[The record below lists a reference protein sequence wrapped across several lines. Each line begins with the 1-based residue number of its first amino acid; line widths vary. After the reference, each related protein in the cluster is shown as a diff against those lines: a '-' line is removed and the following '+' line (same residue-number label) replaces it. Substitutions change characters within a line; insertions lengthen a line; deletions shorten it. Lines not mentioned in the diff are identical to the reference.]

1 MRRWNLNMA
10 SIYNRLGYNFDT
22 TKFGDDVDIT
32 PGANNFLN
40 NSSINLSQWQVD
52 DIASATATGYYQNP
66 YTSVLN
72 NITIV
77 LNGMAAN
84 CNTSNITFNA
94 APTQAN
100 TLYTSVINTLTAV
113 SNFKTHTDYISGVE
127 RSANTVLYPD
137 LNVALAI
144 GRQVLSLTNKADQTQ
159 NNVPILG
166 NFTSLY
172 IRDDVN
178 SRSNSIIQDAITLGN
193 SLYEFDGNTYSN
205 ISVSSINTII
215 TDVNALESLLNVRRN
230 GDINFYQNSLAI
242 VRDYQTVLTFS
253 NVGDTQNSLLQIVGT
268 TKLKTDLAT
277 AQPLPVTVNT
287 SAVLY
292 NNPYASALTSGTG
305 TGTTIITGGT
315 GGGGGGGT
323 GTVGLTDTGVNPG
336 TYGSANRIPV
346 ITVDRFGRITS
357 ATALEAAGGGVSIIQ
372 FDTTTTDS
380 IAVDSFDI
388 YTYRSAKYEIQITS
402 GAYYQVIELRVMHNG
417 ICAFMTQYGELV
429 SDITLG
435 QFDADINNNLVN
447 LYFRPTQAINTVKMI
462 RRLITI

>member
-1 MRRWNLNMA
+1 MS

-22 TKFGDDVDIT
+22 TKFGDDVNLA

-52 DIASATATGYYQNP
+52 DIATSTATGYYQNP
-66 YTSVLN
+66 YSSVLS

-84 CNTSNITFNA
+84 CNTSSITFNA
-94 APTQAN
+94 APIQAN
-100 TLYTSVINTLTAV
+100 TLYSSIINALTAV
-113 SNFKTHTDYISGVE
+113 SDFTTHTNYISGIE

-137 LNVALAI
+137 LNTALSI

-166 NFTSLY
+166 SFTSLY
-172 IRDDVN
+172 IRDDVD
-178 SRSNSIIQDAITLGN
+178 SRSNAIIIDSRTLGN
-193 SLYEFDGNTYSN
+193 SLYVEDGNTYSN
-205 ISVSSINTII
+205 ISISSINTII
-215 TDVNALESLLNVRRN
+215 TDVNSLQTLLATRRN

-253 NVGDTQNSLLQIVGT
+253 SVGDTQNSLLQIVGT

-277 AQPLPVTVNT
+277 ARPLAVTTNT

-292 NNPYASALTSGTG
+292 NNPFASALSSGTG
-305 TGTTIITGGT
+305 TATTIVTGGT
-315 GGGGGGGT
+315 GGTTTGGT
-323 GTVGLTDTGVNPG
+323 GSFTLTDTGVSPG
-336 TYGSANRIPV
+336 TYGSANRVPIF
-346 ITVDRFGRITS
+346 TVDRFGRITS
-357 ATALEAAGGGVSIIQ
+357 ATSLEAAGGGVSIIQ
-372 FDTTTTDS
+372 FDTTTTDP
-380 IAVDSFDI
+380 IAVDNFDI

-402 GAYYQVIELRVMHNG
+402 GSFYQVIELRVMHNG
-417 ICAFMTQYGELV
+417 VCAFMTQYGELV
-429 SDITLG
+429 SDVTLG
-435 QFDADINNNLVN
+435 QFDADVSNNVVN

>member
-1 MRRWNLNMA
+1 MS

-22 TKFGDDVDIT
+22 TKFGDDVNLI
-32 PGANNFLN
+32 PSANNFLN

-52 DIASATATGYYQNP
+52 DIATSTATGYYQNP
-66 YTSVLN
+66 YSSVLS

-84 CNTSNITFNA
+84 CNTSNITFNV

-100 TLYTSVINTLTAV
+100 TLYSSIINALTAV
-113 SNFKTHTDYISGVE
+113 SDFTTHTNYISGIE

-137 LNVALAI
+137 LNTALSI

-166 NFTSLY
+166 SFTSLY
-172 IRDDVN
+172 IRDDVD
-178 SRSNSIIQDAITLGN
+178 SRSNAIIIDSRTLGN
-193 SLYEFDGNTYSN
+193 SLYVEDGNTYSN

-215 TDVNALESLLNVRRN
+215 TDVNSLQTLLATRRN

-242 VRDYQTVLTFS
+242 IRDYQTVLTFS
-253 NVGDTQNSLLQIVGT
+253 SVGATQNSLLQIVGT

-277 AQPLPVTVNT
+277 ARPLAVTVNT

-292 NNPYASALTSGTG
+292 NNPFASALTSGTG

-315 GGGGGGGT
+315 GGTTTGGT
-323 GTVGLTDTGVNPG
+323 GSFTLTDTGVSPG
-336 TYGSANRIPV
+336 TYGSANRVPIF
-346 ITVDRFGRITS
+346 TVDRFGRITS
-357 ATALEAAGGGVSIIQ
+357 ATSLEAAGGGVSIIQ
-372 FDTTTTDS
+372 FDTTTTDP
-380 IAVDSFDI
+380 IAVDNFDI
-388 YTYRSAKYEIQITS
+388 YVYRSAKYEIQITS
-402 GAYYQVIELRVMHNG
+402 GSFYQVIELRVMHNG
-417 ICAFMTQYGELV
+417 VCAFMTQYGELV
-429 SDITLG
+429 SDVTLG
-435 QFDADINNNLVN
+435 QFDADVSNNLVN

>member
-1 MRRWNLNMA
+1 MS

-22 TKFGDDVDIT
+22 TKFGDDVDLA

-52 DIASATATGYYQNP
+52 DIATSTATGYYQNP
-66 YTSVLN
+66 YSSVLSN
-72 NITIV
+72 MTVV
-77 LNGMAAN
+77 LTGMAAN
-84 CNTSNITFNA
+84 CNTSSITFNV

-100 TLYTSVINTLTAV
+100 TLYSSIINALTAV
-113 SNFKTHTDYISGVE
+113 SDFTTHTNYISGVE

-137 LNVALAI
+137 LNTALSI

-159 NNVPILG
+159 NNVPVLG
-166 NFTSLY
+166 SFTSLY
-172 IRDDVN
+172 IRDDVDL
-178 SRSNSIIQDAITLGN
+178 RSNAIIIDSRTLGN
-193 SLYEFDGNTYSN
+193 SLYVEDGNTYSN

-215 TDVNALESLLNVRRN
+215 TDVNSLQTLLATRRN

-242 VRDYQTVLTFS
+242 IRDYQTVLTFS
-253 NVGDTQNSLLQIVGT
+253 SVGATQNSLLQIVGT

-277 AQPLPVTVNT
+277 ARPLAVTVNT

-292 NNPYASALTSGTG
+292 SNPFASALTSGTG
-305 TGTTIITGGT
+305 TGTTIVTGGT
-315 GGGGGGGT
+315 GGTTTGGT
-323 GTVGLTDTGVNPG
+323 GTFTLTDTGVSPG
-336 TYGSANRIPV
+336 TYGSANRVPIF
-346 ITVDRFGRITS
+346 TVDRFGRITS
-357 ATALEAAGGGVSIIQ
+357 ATSLEAAGGGVSIIQ
-372 FDTTTTDS
+372 FDTTTTNP
-380 IAVDSFDI
+380 IAVDNFDI

-402 GAYYQVIELRVMHNG
+402 GSYYQVIELRVMHNG

-429 SDITLG
+429 SDVTLG
-435 QFDADINNNLVN
+435 QFDADVSNNVVN

>member
-1 MRRWNLNMA
+1 MA

-22 TKFGDDVDIT
+22 TKFGDDVNLA

-113 SNFKTHTDYISGVE
+113 SNFKTHTDCISGVE

-137 LNVALAI
+137 LNTALSI
-144 GRQVLSLTNKADQTQ
+144 GRQVLTLTNKSDQTQ

-166 NFTSLY
+166 SFTSLY

-178 SRSNSIIQDAITLGN
+178 TTSNSIIQDAITLGN

-242 VRDYQTVLTFS
+242 VKDYQTVLTFS
-253 NVGDTQNSLLQIVGT
+253 SVGDTQNSLLQIVGT

-277 AQPLPVTVNT
+277 ARPLAVTTNV
-287 SAVLY
+287 SSVLY

-305 TGTTIITGGT
+305 TATTIVTGGSGTGGT
-315 GGGGGGGT
+315 GT
-323 GTVGLTDTGVNPG
+323 FTLTETGVSPG
-336 TYGSANRIPV
+336 TYGSANRVPI

-357 ATALEAAGGGVSIIQ
+357 ATSLEAAGGGVSIIQ
-372 FDTTTTDS
+372 FDTTTTNS

-402 GAYYQVIELRVMHNG
+402 GSYYQVIELRVMHNG

-435 QFDADINNNLVN
+435 QFDADVNNNLVN

>member
-1 MRRWNLNMA
+1 MS

-22 TKFGDDVDIT
+22 TKFGDDVDLT
-32 PGANNFLN
+32 PSANNFLN

-52 DIASATATGYYQNP
+52 DIATSTATGYYQNP

-77 LNGMAAN
+77 LTGMAAN
-84 CNTSNITFNA
+84 CNTSSITFNV

-100 TLYTSVINTLTAV
+100 TLYSSIINALTAV
-113 SNFKTHTDYISGVE
+113 SDFTTHTNYISGVE

-137 LNVALAI
+137 LNTALSI

-159 NNVPILG
+159 NNVPVLG
-166 NFTSLY
+166 SFTSLY
-172 IRDDVN
+172 IRDDVD
-178 SRSNSIIQDAITLGN
+178 SRSNAIIIDSRTLGN
-193 SLYEFDGNTYSN
+193 SLYVEDGNTYSN

-215 TDVNALESLLNVRRN
+215 TDVNSLQTLLATRRN

-242 VRDYQTVLTFS
+242 IRDYQTVLTFS
-253 NVGDTQNSLLQIVGT
+253 SVGATQNSLLQIVGT

-277 AQPLPVTVNT
+277 ARPLAVTVNT

-292 NNPYASALTSGTG
+292 SNPFASALTSGTG
-305 TGTTIITGGT
+305 TGTTIVTGGT
-315 GGGGGGGT
+315 SGTTT
-323 GTVGLTDTGVNPG
+323 GTTGSFTLTDTGVSPG
-336 TYGSANRIPV
+336 TYGSANRVPIF
-346 ITVDRFGRITS
+346 TVDRFGRITS
-357 ATALEAAGGGVSIIQ
+357 ATSLEAAGGGVSIIQ
-372 FDTTTTDS
+372 FDTTTTNP
-380 IAVDSFDI
+380 IAVDNFDI

-402 GAYYQVIELRVMHNG
+402 GSFYQVIELRVMHNG
-417 ICAFMTQYGELV
+417 VCAFMTQYGELV
-429 SDITLG
+429 SDVTLG
-435 QFDADINNNLVN
+435 QFDADVSNNVVN

>member
-1 MRRWNLNMA
+1 MS

-22 TKFGDDVDIT
+22 TKFGDDVNLI
-32 PGANNFLN
+32 PSANNFLN

-52 DIASATATGYYQNP
+52 DIATSTATGYYQNP
-66 YTSVLN
+66 YSSVLS

-100 TLYTSVINTLTAV
+100 TLYSSIINALTAV
-113 SNFKTHTDYISGVE
+113 SDFTTHTNYISGIE

-137 LNVALAI
+137 LNTALSI

-159 NNVPILG
+159 NNVPVLG
-166 NFTSLY
+166 SFTSLY
-172 IRDDVN
+172 IRDDVD
-178 SRSNSIIQDAITLGN
+178 SRSNAIIIDSRTLGN
-193 SLYEFDGNTYSN
+193 SLYVEDGNTYSN

-215 TDVNALESLLNVRRN
+215 TDVNSLQTLLATRRN

-253 NVGDTQNSLLQIVGT
+253 SVGATQNSLLQIVGT

-277 AQPLPVTVNT
+277 AKPLAVTVNT

-292 NNPYASALTSGTG
+292 SNPFASALTSGTG
-305 TGTTIITGGT
+305 TGTTIVTGGT
-315 GGGGGGGT
+315 VGT
-323 GTVGLTDTGVNPG
+323 TTSTTGSFTLTDTGVSPG
-336 TYGSANRIPV
+336 TYGSANRVPIF
-346 ITVDRFGRITS
+346 TVDRFGRITS
-357 ATALEAAGGGVSIIQ
+357 ATSLEAAGGGVSIIQ
-372 FDTTTTDS
+372 FDTTTTNP
-380 IAVDSFDI
+380 IAVDNFDI

-402 GAYYQVIELRVMHNG
+402 GSFYQVIELRVMHNG
-417 ICAFMTQYGELV
+417 VCAFMTQYGELV
-429 SDITLG
+429 SDVTLG
-435 QFDADINNNLVN
+435 QFDADVSNNVVN

>member
-1 MRRWNLNMA
+1 MS

-22 TKFGDDVDIT
+22 TKFGDDVDLT
-32 PGANNFLN
+32 PSANNFLN

-52 DIASATATGYYQNP
+52 DIATSTATGYYQNP

-77 LNGMAAN
+77 LTGMAAN
-84 CNTSNITFNA
+84 CNTSSITFNV

-100 TLYTSVINTLTAV
+100 TLYSSIINALTAV
-113 SNFKTHTDYISGVE
+113 SDFTTHTNYISGVE

-137 LNVALAI
+137 LNTALSI

-159 NNVPILG
+159 NNVPVLG
-166 NFTSLY
+166 SFTSLY
-172 IRDDVN
+172 IRDDVD
-178 SRSNSIIQDAITLGN
+178 SRSNAIIIDSRTLGN
-193 SLYEFDGNTYSN
+193 SLYVEDGNTYSN

-215 TDVNALESLLNVRRN
+215 TDVNSLQTLLATRRN

-242 VRDYQTVLTFS
+242 IRDYQTVLTFS
-253 NVGDTQNSLLQIVGT
+253 SVGATQNSLLQIVGT

-277 AQPLPVTVNT
+277 ARPLAVTVNT

-292 NNPYASALTSGTG
+292 SNPFASALTSGTG
-305 TGTTIITGGT
+305 TGTTIVTGGT
-315 GGGGGGGT
+315 GGTTTGGT
-323 GTVGLTDTGVNPG
+323 GTFTLTDTGVSPG
-336 TYGSANRIPV
+336 TYGSANRVPIF
-346 ITVDRFGRITS
+346 TVDRFGRITS
-357 ATALEAAGGGVSIIQ
+357 ATSLEAAGGGVSIIQ
-372 FDTTTTDS
+372 FDTTTTNP
-380 IAVDSFDI
+380 IAVDNFDI

-402 GAYYQVIELRVMHNG
+402 GSFYQVIELRVMHNG

-429 SDITLG
+429 SDVTLG
-435 QFDADINNNLVN
+435 QFDADVSNNVVN

>member
-1 MRRWNLNMA
+1 MS

-22 TKFGDDVDIT
+22 TKFGDDVNLA

-52 DIASATATGYYQNP
+52 DIATSTATGYYQNP
-66 YTSVLN
+66 YSSVLS

-100 TLYTSVINTLTAV
+100 TLYSSIINALTAV
-113 SNFKTHTDYISGVE
+113 SDFTTHTNYISGIE

-137 LNVALAI
+137 LNTALSI

-159 NNVPILG
+159 NNVPVLG
-166 NFTSLY
+166 SFTSLY
-172 IRDDVN
+172 IRDDVD
-178 SRSNSIIQDAITLGN
+178 SRSNAIIIDSRTLGN
-193 SLYEFDGNTYSN
+193 SLYIEDGNTYSN

-215 TDVNALESLLNVRRN
+215 TDVNSLQTLLATRRN

-242 VRDYQTVLTFS
+242 IRDYQTVLTFS
-253 NVGDTQNSLLQIVGT
+253 SVGATQNSLLQIVGT

-277 AQPLPVTVNT
+277 ARPLAVTVNT
-287 SAVLY
+287 SSVLY
-292 NNPYASALTSGTG
+292 SNPFASALTSGTG
-305 TGTTIITGGT
+305 TGTTIVTGGT
-315 GGGGGGGT
+315 VGTTT
-323 GTVGLTDTGVNPG
+323 GTTGSFTLTDTGVSPG
-336 TYGSANRIPV
+336 TYGSANRVPIF
-346 ITVDRFGRITS
+346 TVDRFGRITS
-357 ATALEAAGGGVSIIQ
+357 ATSLEAAGGGVSIIQ
-372 FDTTTTDS
+372 FDTTTTDP
-380 IAVDSFDI
+380 IAVDNFDI
-388 YTYRSAKYEIQITS
+388 YVYRSAKYEIQITS
-402 GAYYQVIELRVMHNG
+402 GSFYQVIELRVMHNG
-417 ICAFMTQYGELV
+417 VCAFMTQYGELV
-429 SDITLG
+429 SDVTLG
-435 QFDADINNNLVN
+435 QFDADVSNNVVN

>member
-1 MRRWNLNMA
+1 MS

-22 TKFGDDVDIT
+22 TKFGDDVDLA

-137 LNVALAI
+137 LNTALSI
-144 GRQVLSLTNKADQTQ
+144 GRQVLALTNKADQTQ

-277 AQPLPVTVNT
+277 ARPLAVTTNV
-287 SAVLY
+287 SSVLY
-292 NNPYASALTSGTG
+292 SNPYASALTSGTG
-305 TGTTIITGGT
+305 TATTIVTGGAGTGGT
-315 GGGGGGGT
+315 GT
-323 GTVGLTDTGVNPG
+323 FTLTETGVSPG
-336 TYGSANRIPV
+336 TYGSANRIPI

-372 FDTTTTDS
+372 FDTTTTNP
-380 IAVDSFDI
+380 IAVDNFDI

-402 GAYYQVIELRVMHNG
+402 GSYYQVIELRVMHNG

-435 QFDADINNNLVN
+435 QFDADVNNNLVN

>member
-1 MRRWNLNMA
+1 MS

-22 TKFGDDVDIT
+22 TKFGDDVDLT
-32 PGANNFLN
+32 PSANNFLN

-52 DIASATATGYYQNP
+52 DIATSTATGYYQNP

-77 LNGMAAN
+77 LTGMAAN
-84 CNTSNITFNA
+84 CNTSSITFNS

-100 TLYTSVINTLTAV
+100 TLYSSVINALTAV
-113 SNFKTHTDYISGVE
+113 SDFTTHTNYISGIE

-137 LNVALAI
+137 LNTALSI

-159 NNVPILG
+159 NNVPELG
-166 NFTSLY
+166 SFTSLY
-172 IRDDVN
+172 IRDDVD
-178 SRSNSIIQDAITLGN
+178 SRSNAIIIDSRTLGN
-193 SLYEFDGNTYSN
+193 SLYVEDGNTYSN

-215 TDVNALESLLNVRRN
+215 TDVNSLQTLLATRRN

-242 VRDYQTVLTFS
+242 IRDYQTVLTFS
-253 NVGDTQNSLLQIVGT
+253 SVGATQNSLLQIVGT

-277 AQPLPVTVNT
+277 ARPLAVTVNT

-292 NNPYASALTSGTG
+292 NNPFASALTSGTG

-315 GGGGGGGT
+315 GGTTTGGT
-323 GTVGLTDTGVNPG
+323 GTFTLTDTGVSPG
-336 TYGSANRIPV
+336 TYGSANRVPIF
-346 ITVDRFGRITS
+346 TVDRFGRITS
-357 ATALEAAGGGVSIIQ
+357 ATSLEAAGGGVSIIQ
-372 FDTTTTDS
+372 FDTTTTNP
-380 IAVDSFDI
+380 IAVDNFDI

-402 GAYYQVIELRVMHNG
+402 GSYYQVIELRVMHNG

-429 SDITLG
+429 SDVTLG
-435 QFDADINNNLVN
+435 QFDADVSNNVVN

>member
-1 MRRWNLNMA
+1 MS

-22 TKFGDDVDIT
+22 TKFGDDVNLA

-52 DIASATATGYYQNP
+52 DIATATATGYYQNP

-100 TLYTSVINTLTAV
+100 TLYTSVINTLAAV

-137 LNVALAI
+137 LNTALSI
-144 GRQVLSLTNKADQTQ
+144 GRQVLTLTNKADQTQ

-178 SRSNSIIQDAITLGN
+178 TTSNSIIQDAITLGN

-253 NVGDTQNSLLQIVGT
+253 SIGDTQNSLLQIVGT
-268 TKLKTDLAT
+268 TKLKDDLAT
-277 AQPLPVTVNT
+277 ARPLAVTTNV
-287 SAVLY
+287 SSVLY
-292 NNPYASALTSGTG
+292 TNPYASALTSGTG
-305 TGTTIITGGT
+305 TATTIVTGGT
-315 GGGGGGGT
+315 GTGGT
-323 GTVGLTDTGVNPG
+323 GTFTLTETGVSPG
-336 TYGSANRIPV
+336 TYGSANRIPI

-372 FDTTTTDS
+372 FDTTTTNP
-380 IAVDSFDI
+380 IAVDNFDI

-402 GAYYQVIELRVMHNG
+402 GSYYQVIELRVMHNG

-435 QFDADINNNLVN
+435 QFDADVNNNLVN

>member
-1 MRRWNLNMA
+1 MS

-22 TKFGDDVDIT
+22 TKFGEDVNLA

-52 DIASATATGYYQNP
+52 DIATSTATGYYQNP
-66 YTSVLN
+66 YSSVLS

-100 TLYTSVINTLTAV
+100 TLYSSIINALTAV
-113 SNFKTHTDYISGVE
+113 SDFTTHTNYISGIE

-137 LNVALAI
+137 LNTALSI
-144 GRQVLSLTNKADQTQ
+144 GRQVLTLTNKADQTQ

-166 NFTSLY
+166 SFTSLY
-172 IRDDVN
+172 IRDDID
-178 SRSNSIIQDAITLGN
+178 SRSNTIIIDSRTLGN
-193 SLYEFDGNTYSN
+193 SLYVEDGNTYSN

-215 TDVNALESLLNVRRN
+215 TDVNSLQTLLATRRN

-242 VRDYQTVLTFS
+242 IRDYQTVLPFS
-253 NVGDTQNSLLQIVGT
+253 SVGATQNSLLQIVGT

-277 AQPLPVTVNT
+277 AKPLAVTTNT

-292 NNPYASALTSGTG
+292 NNPFASALSSGTG
-305 TGTTIITGGT
+305 TATTIVTGGT
-315 GGGGGGGT
+315 GGTTTGGT
-323 GTVGLTDTGVNPG
+323 GSFTLTDTGVSPG
-336 TYGSANRIPV
+336 TYGSANRVPIF
-346 ITVDRFGRITS
+346 TVDRFGRITS
-357 ATALEAAGGGVSIIQ
+357 ATSLEAAGGGVSIIQ
-372 FDTTTTDS
+372 FDTTTTNP
-380 IAVDSFDI
+380 IAVDNFDI

-402 GAYYQVIELRVMHNG
+402 GSFYQVIELRVMHNG
-417 ICAFMTQYGELV
+417 VCAFMTQYGELV
-429 SDITLG
+429 SDVTLG
-435 QFDADINNNLVN
+435 QFDADVSNNVVN

>member
-1 MRRWNLNMA
+1 MS

-22 TKFGDDVDIT
+22 TKFGDDVDLA

-52 DIASATATGYYQNP
+52 DIATSTATGYYQNP
-66 YTSVLN
+66 YSSVLSN
-72 NITIV
+72 MTVV
-77 LNGMAAN
+77 LTGMAAN
-84 CNTSNITFNA
+84 CNTSSITFNV

-100 TLYTSVINTLTAV
+100 TLYSSIINALTAV
-113 SNFKTHTDYISGVE
+113 SDFTTHTNYISGIE

-137 LNVALAI
+137 LNTALSI
-144 GRQVLSLTNKADQTQ
+144 GRQVLSLTNKSDQTQ
-159 NNVPILG
+159 NNVPVLG

-172 IRDDVN
+172 IRDDVD
-178 SRSNSIIQDAITLGN
+178 SRSNAIIIDSRTLGN
-193 SLYEFDGNTYSN
+193 SLYVEDGNTYSN

-215 TDVNALESLLNVRRN
+215 TDVNSLQTLLATRRN

-253 NVGDTQNSLLQIVGT
+253 GVGDTQNSLLQIVGT

-277 AQPLPVTVNT
+277 AKPLAVTVNT

-292 NNPYASALTSGTG
+292 NNPFASALTSGTG
-305 TGTTIITGGT
+305 TGTTIVTGSTGGTTTGGT
-315 GGGGGGGT
+315 GT
-323 GTVGLTDTGVNPG
+323 STLTDTGVSPG
-336 TYGSANRIPV
+336 TYGSANRVPIF
-346 ITVDRFGRITS
+346 TVDRFGRITS
-357 ATALEAAGGGVSIIQ
+357 ATSLEAAGGGVSIIQ
-372 FDTTTTDS
+372 FDTTTTNS
-380 IAVDSFDI
+380 IAVDNFDI

-402 GAYYQVIELRVMHNG
+402 GSFYQVIELRVMHNG

-435 QFDADINNNLVN
+435 QFDADVSNNVVN

>member
-1 MRRWNLNMA
+1 MS

-22 TKFGDDVDIT
+22 TKFGDDVDLT
-32 PGANNFLN
+32 PSANNFLN

-52 DIASATATGYYQNP
+52 DIATSTATGYYQNP

-77 LNGMAAN
+77 LTGMAAN
-84 CNTSNITFNA
+84 CNTSSITFNV

-100 TLYTSVINTLTAV
+100 TLYSSIINALTAV
-113 SNFKTHTDYISGVE
+113 SDFTTHTNYISGVE

-137 LNVALAI
+137 LNTALSI

-159 NNVPILG
+159 NNVPVLG
-166 NFTSLY
+166 SFTSLY
-172 IRDDVN
+172 IRDDVDL
-178 SRSNSIIQDAITLGN
+178 RSNAIIIDSRTLGN
-193 SLYEFDGNTYSN
+193 SLYVEDGNTYSN

-215 TDVNALESLLNVRRN
+215 TDVNSLQTLLATRRN

-242 VRDYQTVLTFS
+242 IRDYQTVLTFS
-253 NVGDTQNSLLQIVGT
+253 SVGATQNSLLQIVGT

-277 AQPLPVTVNT
+277 ARPLAVTVNT

-292 NNPYASALTSGTG
+292 SNPFASALTSGTG
-305 TGTTIITGGT
+305 TGTTIVTGGT
-315 GGGGGGGT
+315 GATTTGET
-323 GTVGLTDTGVNPG
+323 GTFTLTDTGVSPG
-336 TYGSANRIPV
+336 TYGSANRVPIF
-346 ITVDRFGRITS
+346 TVDRFGRITS
-357 ATALEAAGGGVSIIQ
+357 ATSLEAAGGGVSIIQ
-372 FDTTTTDS
+372 FDTTTTNP
-380 IAVDSFDI
+380 IAVDNFDI

-402 GAYYQVIELRVMHNG
+402 GSFYQVIELRVMHNG

-435 QFDADINNNLVN
+435 QFDADVANNVVN

>member
-1 MRRWNLNMA
+1 MS

-22 TKFGDDVDIT
+22 TKFGDDVDLA

-52 DIASATATGYYQNP
+52 DIATSTATGYYQNP
-66 YTSVLN
+66 YSSVLSN
-72 NITIV
+72 MTVV
-77 LNGMAAN
+77 LTGMAAN
-84 CNTSNITFNA
+84 CNISSITFNV
-94 APTQAN
+94 APIQAN
-100 TLYTSVINTLTAV
+100 TLYSSIVNALTAV
-113 SNFKTHTDYISGVE
+113 SDFTTHTNYISGVE

-137 LNVALAI
+137 LNTALSI
-144 GRQVLSLTNKADQTQ
+144 GRQVLSLTNKSDQTQ
-159 NNVPILG
+159 NNVPVLG

-172 IRDDVN
+172 IRDDVD
-178 SRSNSIIQDAITLGN
+178 SRSNAIIIDSRTLGN
-193 SLYEFDGNTYSN
+193 SLYVEDGNTYSN

-215 TDVNALESLLNVRRN
+215 TDVNSLQTLLATRRN

-242 VRDYQTVLTFS
+242 IRDYQTVLTFS
-253 NVGDTQNSLLQIVGT
+253 SVGDTQNSLLQIVGT

-277 AQPLPVTVNT
+277 AKPLAVTVNT

-292 NNPYASALTSGTG
+292 NNPFASALTSGTG
-305 TGTTIITGGT
+305 TGTTIVTGGT
-315 GGGGGGGT
+315 GATTTGET
-323 GTVGLTDTGVNPG
+323 GTFTLTDTGVSPG
-336 TYGSANRIPV
+336 TYGSANRVPIF
-346 ITVDRFGRITS
+346 TVDRFGRITS
-357 ATALEAAGGGVSIIQ
+357 ATSLEAAGGGVSIIQ
-372 FDTTTTDS
+372 FDTTTTNP
-380 IAVDSFDI
+380 IAVDNFDI

-402 GAYYQVIELRVMHNG
+402 GSFYQVIELRVMHNG

-435 QFDADINNNLVN
+435 QFDADVANNVVN

>member
-1 MRRWNLNMA
+1 MS

-22 TKFGDDVDIT
+22 TKFGDDVDLT
-32 PGANNFLN
+32 PSANNFLN

-77 LNGMAAN
+77 LTGMAAN
-84 CNTSNITFNA
+84 CNTSAVTFNA

-113 SNFKTHTDYISGVE
+113 SNFITHTNYISGVE
-127 RSANTVLYPD
+127 RSANTELYPD
-137 LNVALAI
+137 LNTALAV
-144 GRQVLSLTNKADQTQ
+144 GRQVLSITNKADQTQ
-159 NNVPILG
+159 NNVPVLG

-178 SRSNSIIQDAITLGN
+178 STCNAVISGSITLGN
-193 SLYEFDGNTYSN
+193 SLYVEDGNTYSN
-205 ISVSSINTII
+205 ISVTNINTII
-215 TDVNALESLLNVRRN
+215 TDVNSLQSLLTTRRN
-230 GDINFYQNSLAI
+230 GDISFWQNSLAI
-242 VRDYQTVLTFS
+242 IRDYQTVLTFS
-253 NVGDTQNSLLQIVGT
+253 SVGATQNSLLQIVGT

-277 AQPLPVTVNT
+277 ARPLAVTVNT

-292 NNPYASALTSGTG
+292 SNPFASALTSGTG
-305 TGTTIITGGT
+305 TGTTIVTGGT
-315 GGGGGGGT
+315 GGTTTGGT
-323 GTVGLTDTGVNPG
+323 GTFTLTDTGVSPG
-336 TYGSANRIPV
+336 TYGSANRVPIF
-346 ITVDRFGRITS
+346 TVDRFGRITS
-357 ATALEAAGGGVSIIQ
+357 ATSLEAAGGGVSIIQ
-372 FDTTTTDS
+372 FDTTTTNP
-380 IAVDSFDI
+380 IAVDNFDI

-402 GAYYQVIELRVMHNG
+402 GSFYQVIELRVMHNG

-429 SDITLG
+429 SDVTLG
-435 QFDADINNNLVN
+435 QFDADVSNNVVN

>member
-1 MRRWNLNMA
+1 MS

-22 TKFGDDVDIT
+22 TKFGDDVDLT
-32 PGANNFLN
+32 PSANNFLN

-52 DIASATATGYYQNP
+52 DIATSTATGYYQNP

-77 LNGMAAN
+77 LTGMAAN
-84 CNTSNITFNA
+84 CNTSSITFNV

-100 TLYTSVINTLTAV
+100 TLYSSIINALTAV
-113 SNFKTHTDYISGVE
+113 SDFTTHTNYISGVE

-137 LNVALAI
+137 LNTALSI

-159 NNVPILG
+159 NNVPVLG
-166 NFTSLY
+166 SFTSLY
-172 IRDDVN
+172 IRDDVD
-178 SRSNSIIQDAITLGN
+178 SRSNAIIIDSRTLGN
-193 SLYEFDGNTYSN
+193 SLYVEDGNTYSN

-215 TDVNALESLLNVRRN
+215 TDVNSLQTLLATRRN

-242 VRDYQTVLTFS
+242 IRDYQTVLTFS
-253 NVGDTQNSLLQIVGT
+253 SVGATQNSLLQIVGT

-277 AQPLPVTVNT
+277 ARPLAVTVNT

-292 NNPYASALTSGTG
+292 SNPFASALTSGTG
-305 TGTTIITGGT
+305 TGTTIVTGGT
-315 GGGGGGGT
+315 GGTTTGGT
-323 GTVGLTDTGVNPG
+323 GTFTLTDTGVSPG
-336 TYGSANRIPV
+336 TYGSANRVPIF
-346 ITVDRFGRITS
+346 TVDRFGRITS
-357 ATALEAAGGGVSIIQ
+357 ATSLEAAGGGVSIIQ
-372 FDTTTTDS
+372 FDTTTTNP
-380 IAVDSFDI
+380 IAVDNFDI

-402 GAYYQVIELRVMHNG
+402 GSYYQVIELRVMHNG
-417 ICAFMTQYGELV
+417 VCAFMTQYGELV
-429 SDITLG
+429 SDVTLG
-435 QFDADINNNLVN
+435 QFDADVSNNVVN

>member
-1 MRRWNLNMA
+1 MS

-22 TKFGDDVDIT
+22 TKFGDDVDLA

-52 DIASATATGYYQNP
+52 DIATSTATGYYQNP

-77 LNGMAAN
+77 LTGMAAN
-84 CNTSNITFNA
+84 CNTSSITFNV

-100 TLYTSVINTLTAV
+100 TLYSSIINALTAV
-113 SNFKTHTDYISGVE
+113 SDFTTHTNYISGVE

-137 LNVALAI
+137 LNTALSI

-159 NNVPILG
+159 NNVPVLG
-166 NFTSLY
+166 SFTSLY
-172 IRDDVN
+172 IRDDVDL
-178 SRSNSIIQDAITLGN
+178 RSNAIIIDSRTLGN
-193 SLYEFDGNTYSN
+193 SLYVEDGNTYSN

-215 TDVNALESLLNVRRN
+215 TDVNSLQTLLATRRN

-242 VRDYQTVLTFS
+242 IRDYQTVLTFS
-253 NVGDTQNSLLQIVGT
+253 SVGATQNSLLQIVGT

-277 AQPLPVTVNT
+277 ARPLAVTVNT

-292 NNPYASALTSGTG
+292 SNPFASALTSGTG
-305 TGTTIITGGT
+305 TGTTIVTGGT
-315 GGGGGGGT
+315 GGTTTGGT
-323 GTVGLTDTGVNPG
+323 GTFTLTDTGVSPG
-336 TYGSANRIPV
+336 TYGSANRVPIF
-346 ITVDRFGRITS
+346 TVDRFGRITS
-357 ATALEAAGGGVSIIQ
+357 ATSLEAAGGGVSIIQ
-372 FDTTTTDS
+372 FDTTTTNP
-380 IAVDSFDI
+380 IAVDNFDI

-402 GAYYQVIELRVMHNG
+402 GSYYQVIELRVMHNG

-429 SDITLG
+429 SDVTLG
-435 QFDADINNNLVN
+435 QFDADVSNNVVN

>member
-1 MRRWNLNMA
+1 MS

-22 TKFGDDVDIT
+22 TKFGDDVDLT
-32 PGANNFLN
+32 PSANNFLN

-52 DIASATATGYYQNP
+52 DIATSTATGYYQNP

-77 LNGMAAN
+77 LTGMAAN
-84 CNTSNITFNA
+84 CNTSSITFNV

-100 TLYTSVINTLTAV
+100 TLYSSIINALTAV
-113 SNFKTHTDYISGVE
+113 SDFTTHTNYISGVE

-137 LNVALAI
+137 LNTALSI

-159 NNVPILG
+159 NNVPVLG
-166 NFTSLY
+166 SFTSLY
-172 IRDDVN
+172 IRDDVD
-178 SRSNSIIQDAITLGN
+178 SRSNAIIIDSRTLGN
-193 SLYEFDGNTYSN
+193 SLYVEDGNTYSN

-215 TDVNALESLLNVRRN
+215 TDVNSLQTLLATRRN

-253 NVGDTQNSLLQIVGT
+253 SVGATQNSLLQIVGT

-277 AQPLPVTVNT
+277 ARPLAVTVNT
-287 SAVLY
+287 SSVLY
-292 NNPYASALTSGTG
+292 SNPFASGLTSGTG
-305 TGTTIITGGT
+305 TGTTIVTGGT
-315 GGGGGGGT
+315 GGTTTGGT
-323 GTVGLTDTGVNPG
+323 GSFTLTDTGVSPG
-336 TYGSANRIPV
+336 TYGSANRVPIF
-346 ITVDRFGRITS
+346 TVDRFGRITS
-357 ATALEAAGGGVSIIQ
+357 ATSLEAAGGGVSIIQ
-372 FDTTTTDS
+372 FDTTTTDP
-380 IAVDSFDI
+380 IAVDNFDI

-402 GAYYQVIELRVMHNG
+402 GSFYQVIELRVMHNG
-417 ICAFMTQYGELV
+417 VCAFMTQYGELV
-429 SDITLG
+429 SDVTLG
-435 QFDADINNNLVN
+435 QFDADVSNNVVN

>member
-1 MRRWNLNMA
+1 MS

-22 TKFGDDVDIT
+22 TKFGDDVDLA

-52 DIASATATGYYQNP
+52 DIATSTATGYYQNP
-66 YTSVLN
+66 YSSVLSN
-72 NITIV
+72 MTVV
-77 LNGMAAN
+77 LTGMAAN
-84 CNTSNITFNA
+84 CNTSSITFNV

-100 TLYTSVINTLTAV
+100 TLYSSIINALTAV
-113 SNFKTHTDYISGVE
+113 SDFTTHTNYISGVE

-137 LNVALAI
+137 LNTALSI

-159 NNVPILG
+159 NNVPVLG
-166 NFTSLY
+166 SFTSLY
-172 IRDDVN
+172 IRDDVD
-178 SRSNSIIQDAITLGN
+178 SRSNAIIIDSRTLGN
-193 SLYEFDGNTYSN
+193 SLYVEDGNTYSN

-215 TDVNALESLLNVRRN
+215 TDVNSLQTLLATRRN

-242 VRDYQTVLTFS
+242 IRDYQTVLTFS
-253 NVGDTQNSLLQIVGT
+253 SVGATQNSLLQIVGT

-277 AQPLPVTVNT
+277 ARPLAVTVNT

-292 NNPYASALTSGTG
+292 SNPFASALTSGTG
-305 TGTTIITGGT
+305 TGTTIVTGGT
-315 GGGGGGGT
+315 GGTTTGGT
-323 GTVGLTDTGVNPG
+323 GTFTLTDTGVSPG
-336 TYGSANRIPV
+336 TYGSANRVPIF
-346 ITVDRFGRITS
+346 TVDRFGRITS
-357 ATALEAAGGGVSIIQ
+357 ATSLEAAGGGVSIIQ
-372 FDTTTTDS
+372 FDTTTTNP
-380 IAVDSFDI
+380 IAVDNFDI

-402 GAYYQVIELRVMHNG
+402 GSYYQVIELRVMHNG

-429 SDITLG
+429 SDVTLG
-435 QFDADINNNLVN
+435 QFDADVSNNVVN

>member
-1 MRRWNLNMA
+1 MS

-22 TKFGDDVDIT
+22 TKFGDDVDLT
-32 PGANNFLN
+32 PSANNFLN

-52 DIASATATGYYQNP
+52 DIATSTATGYYQNP

-77 LNGMAAN
+77 LTGMAAN
-84 CNTSNITFNA
+84 CNTSSITFNS

-100 TLYTSVINTLTAV
+100 TLYSSVINALTAV
-113 SNFKTHTDYISGVE
+113 SDFTTHTNYISGIE

-137 LNVALAI
+137 LNTALSI

-159 NNVPILG
+159 NNVPVLG
-166 NFTSLY
+166 SFTSLY
-172 IRDDVN
+172 IRDDVD
-178 SRSNSIIQDAITLGN
+178 SRSNAIIIDSRTLGN
-193 SLYEFDGNTYSN
+193 SLYVEDGNTYSN

-215 TDVNALESLLNVRRN
+215 TDVNSLQTLLATRRN

-242 VRDYQTVLTFS
+242 IRDYQTVLTFS
-253 NVGDTQNSLLQIVGT
+253 SVGATQNSLLQIVGT

-277 AQPLPVTVNT
+277 ARPLAVTVNT

-292 NNPYASALTSGTG
+292 SNPFASALTSGTG
-305 TGTTIITGGT
+305 TGTTIVTGGTSGTTTGGT
-315 GGGGGGGT
+315 GT
-323 GTVGLTDTGVNPG
+323 FTLTDTGVSPG
-336 TYGSANRIPV
+336 TYGSANRVPIF
-346 ITVDRFGRITS
+346 TVDRFGRITS
-357 ATALEAAGGGVSIIQ
+357 ATSLEAAGGGVSIIQ
-372 FDTTTTDS
+372 FDTTTTNP
-380 IAVDSFDI
+380 IAVDNFDI

-402 GAYYQVIELRVMHNG
+402 GSYYQVIELRVMHNG

-429 SDITLG
+429 SDVTLG
-435 QFDADINNNLVN
+435 QFDADVSNNVVN

>member
-1 MRRWNLNMA
+1 MS

-22 TKFGDDVDIT
+22 TKFGEDVNLA

-52 DIASATATGYYQNP
+52 DIATSTATGYYQNP
-66 YTSVLN
+66 YSSVLS

-77 LNGMAAN
+77 LNGMATN
-84 CNTSNITFNA
+84 CNTSSITFNV

-100 TLYTSVINTLTAV
+100 TLYSSIINALTAV
-113 SNFKTHTDYISGVE
+113 SDFTTHTNYISGVE

-137 LNVALAI
+137 LNTALSI
-144 GRQVLSLTNKADQTQ
+144 GRQVLTLTNKADQTQ

-166 NFTSLY
+166 SFTSLY
-172 IRDDVN
+172 IRDDIDSKSN
-178 SRSNSIIQDAITLGN
+178 TIIIDSRTLGN
-193 SLYEFDGNTYSN
+193 SLYVEDGNTYSN

-215 TDVNALESLLNVRRN
+215 TDVNSLQTLLATRRN

-242 VRDYQTVLTFS
+242 VRDYQTVLPFS
-253 NVGDTQNSLLQIVGT
+253 SVGATQNSLLQIVGT

-277 AQPLPVTVNT
+277 AKPLAVTLNT
-287 SAVLY
+287 SSVLY
-292 NNPYASALTSGTG
+292 SNPFASGLTSGTG
-305 TGTTIITGGT
+305 TGTTIVTGGT
-315 GGGGGGGT
+315 GGTTTGGT
-323 GTVGLTDTGVNPG
+323 GSFTLTDTGVSPG
-336 TYGSANRIPV
+336 TYGSANRIPI

-372 FDTTTTDS
+372 FDTTTTDK
-380 IAVDSFDI
+380 IAVDNFDI

-402 GAYYQVIELRVMHNG
+402 GSFYQVIELRIMHNG

-429 SDITLG
+429 SDVTLG
-435 QFDADINNNLVN
+435 QFDADVSNNVVN

>member
-1 MRRWNLNMA
+1 MS

-22 TKFGDDVDIT
+22 TKFGDDVDLT
-32 PGANNFLN
+32 PSANNFLN

-52 DIASATATGYYQNP
+52 DIATSTATGYYQNP

-77 LNGMAAN
+77 LTGMAAN
-84 CNTSNITFNA
+84 CNTSSITFNV

-100 TLYTSVINTLTAV
+100 TLYSSIINALTAV
-113 SNFKTHTDYISGVE
+113 SDFTTHTNYISGVE

-137 LNVALAI
+137 LNTALSI

-159 NNVPILG
+159 NNVPVLG
-166 NFTSLY
+166 SFTSLY
-172 IRDDVN
+172 IRDDVD
-178 SRSNSIIQDAITLGN
+178 SRSNAIIIDSRTLGN
-193 SLYEFDGNTYSN
+193 SLYVEDGNTYSN

-215 TDVNALESLLNVRRN
+215 TDVNSLQTLLATRRN

-253 NVGDTQNSLLQIVGT
+253 SVGATQNSLLQIVGT

-277 AQPLPVTVNT
+277 ARPLAVTVNT
-287 SAVLY
+287 SSVLY
-292 NNPYASALTSGTG
+292 SNPFASGLTSGTG
-305 TGTTIITGGT
+305 TGTTIVTGGT
-315 GGGGGGGT
+315 GGTTTGGT
-323 GTVGLTDTGVNPG
+323 GSFTLTDTGVSPG
-336 TYGSANRIPV
+336 TYGSANRVPIF
-346 ITVDRFGRITS
+346 TVDRFGRITS
-357 ATALEAAGGGVSIIQ
+357 ATSLEAAGGGVSIIQ
-372 FDTTTTDS
+372 FDTTTTNP
-380 IAVDSFDI
+380 IAVDNFDI

-402 GAYYQVIELRVMHNG
+402 GSFYQVIELRVMHNG
-417 ICAFMTQYGELV
+417 VCAFMTQYGELV
-429 SDITLG
+429 SDVTLG
-435 QFDADINNNLVN
+435 QFDADVSNNVVN

>member
-1 MRRWNLNMA
+1 MS

-22 TKFGDDVDIT
+22 TKFGDDVDLT
-32 PGANNFLN
+32 PSANNFLN

-52 DIASATATGYYQNP
+52 DIATSTATGYYQNP

-77 LNGMAAN
+77 LTGMAAN
-84 CNTSNITFNA
+84 CNTSSITFNS

-100 TLYTSVINTLTAV
+100 TLYSSVINALTAV
-113 SNFKTHTDYISGVE
+113 SDFTTHTNYISGIE

-137 LNVALAI
+137 LNTALSI

-159 NNVPILG
+159 NNVPVLG

-172 IRDDVN
+172 IRDDVD
-178 SRSNSIIQDAITLGN
+178 SRSNAIIIDSRTLGN
-193 SLYEFDGNTYSN
+193 SLYVEDGNTYSN

-215 TDVNALESLLNVRRN
+215 TDVNSLQTLLATRRN

-242 VRDYQTVLTFS
+242 IRDYQTVLTFS
-253 NVGDTQNSLLQIVGT
+253 SVGATQNSLLQIVGT

-277 AQPLPVTVNT
+277 ARPLAVTVNT

-292 NNPYASALTSGTG
+292 SNPFASALTSGTG
-305 TGTTIITGGT
+305 TGTTIVTGGTSGTTTGGT
-315 GGGGGGGT
+315 GT
-323 GTVGLTDTGVNPG
+323 FTLTDTGVSPG
-336 TYGSANRIPV
+336 TYGSANRVPIF
-346 ITVDRFGRITS
+346 TVDRFGRITS
-357 ATALEAAGGGVSIIQ
+357 ATSLEAAGGGVSIIQ
-372 FDTTTTDS
+372 FDTTTTNP
-380 IAVDSFDI
+380 IAVDNFDI

-402 GAYYQVIELRVMHNG
+402 GSYYQVIELRVMHNG

-429 SDITLG
+429 SDVTLG
-435 QFDADINNNLVN
+435 QFDADVSNNVVN

>member
-1 MRRWNLNMA
+1 MS

-22 TKFGDDVDIT
+22 TKFGDDVDLA

-137 LNVALAI
+137 LNTALSI
-144 GRQVLSLTNKADQTQ
+144 GRQVLTLTNKSDQTQ

-166 NFTSLY
+166 SFTSLY

-178 SRSNSIIQDAITLGN
+178 SKSNSIIQDAITLGN

-215 TDVNALESLLNVRRN
+215 TDINALESLLNVRRN

-253 NVGDTQNSLLQIVGT
+253 SIGDTQNSLLQIVGT
-268 TKLKTDLAT
+268 TKLKNDLAT
-277 AQPLPVTVNT
+277 ARPLAVTTNV
-287 SAVLY
+287 SSVLY

-305 TGTTIITGGT
+305 TATTIVTGGT
-315 GGGGGGGT
+315 GTGGT
-323 GTVGLTDTGVNPG
+323 GTFTLTETGVSPG
-336 TYGSANRIPV
+336 TYGSANRIPI

-372 FDTTTTDS
+372 FDTTTTNP
-380 IAVDSFDI
+380 IAVDNFDI

-402 GAYYQVIELRVMHNG
+402 GSYYQVIELRVMHNG
-417 ICAFMTQYGELV
+417 VCAFMTQYGELV

-435 QFDADINNNLVN
+435 QFDADVNNNLVN

>member
-1 MRRWNLNMA
+1 MS

-22 TKFGDDVDIT
+22 TKFGDDVDLT
-32 PGANNFLN
+32 PSANNFLN

-52 DIASATATGYYQNP
+52 DIATSTATGYYQNP

-77 LNGMAAN
+77 LTGMAAN
-84 CNTSNITFNA
+84 CNTSSITFNV

-100 TLYTSVINTLTAV
+100 TLYSSIINALTAV
-113 SNFKTHTDYISGVE
+113 SDFTTHTNYISGVE

-137 LNVALAI
+137 LNTALSI

-159 NNVPILG
+159 NNVPVLG
-166 NFTSLY
+166 SFTSLY
-172 IRDDVN
+172 IRDDVDL
-178 SRSNSIIQDAITLGN
+178 RSNAIIIDSRTLGN
-193 SLYEFDGNTYSN
+193 SLYVEDGNTYSN

-215 TDVNALESLLNVRRN
+215 TDVNSLQTLLATRRN

-242 VRDYQTVLTFS
+242 IRDYQTVLTFS
-253 NVGDTQNSLLQIVGT
+253 SVGATQNSLLQIVGT

-277 AQPLPVTVNT
+277 ARPLAVTVNT

-292 NNPYASALTSGTG
+292 SNPFASALTSGTG
-305 TGTTIITGGT
+305 TGTTIVTGGT
-315 GGGGGGGT
+315 GGTTTGGT
-323 GTVGLTDTGVNPG
+323 GTFTLTDTGVSPG
-336 TYGSANRIPV
+336 TYGSANRVPIF
-346 ITVDRFGRITS
+346 TVDRFGRITS
-357 ATALEAAGGGVSIIQ
+357 ATSLEAAGGGVSIIQ
-372 FDTTTTDS
+372 FDTTTTNP
-380 IAVDSFDI
+380 IAVDNFDI

-402 GAYYQVIELRVMHNG
+402 GSYYQVIELRVMHNG

-429 SDITLG
+429 SDVTLG
-435 QFDADINNNLVN
+435 QFDADVSNNVVN

>member
-1 MRRWNLNMA
+1 MS

-22 TKFGDDVDIT
+22 TKFGDDVNLA

-52 DIASATATGYYQNP
+52 DIATSTATGYYQNP
-66 YTSVLN
+66 YSSVLS

-100 TLYTSVINTLTAV
+100 TLYSSIINALTAV
-113 SNFKTHTDYISGVE
+113 SDFTTHTNYISGIE

-137 LNVALAI
+137 LNTALSI

-159 NNVPILG
+159 NNVPVLG
-166 NFTSLY
+166 SFTSLY
-172 IRDDVN
+172 IRDDVD
-178 SRSNSIIQDAITLGN
+178 SRSNAIIMDSRTLGN
-193 SLYEFDGNTYSN
+193 SLYVEDGNTYSN

-215 TDVNALESLLNVRRN
+215 TDVNSLQTLLATRRN

-253 NVGDTQNSLLQIVGT
+253 SVGATQNSLLQIVGT

-277 AQPLPVTVNT
+277 AKPLAVTLNT
-287 SAVLY
+287 SSVLY
-292 NNPYASALTSGTG
+292 SNPFASGLTSGTG
-305 TGTTIITGGT
+305 TGTTIVTGGT
-315 GGGGGGGT
+315 GGTTTGGT
-323 GTVGLTDTGVNPG
+323 GSFTLTDTGVSPG
-336 TYGSANRIPV
+336 TYGSANRVPIF
-346 ITVDRFGRITS
+346 TVDRFGRITS
-357 ATALEAAGGGVSIIQ
+357 ATSLEAAGGGVSIIQ
-372 FDTTTTDS
+372 FDTTTTDP
-380 IAVDSFDI
+380 IAVDNFDI
-388 YTYRSAKYEIQITS
+388 YVYRSAKYEIQITS
-402 GAYYQVIELRVMHNG
+402 GSFYQVIELRVMHNG
-417 ICAFMTQYGELV
+417 VCAFMTQYGELV
-429 SDITLG
+429 SDVTLG
-435 QFDADINNNLVN
+435 QFDADVSNNVVN

>member
-1 MRRWNLNMA
+1 MS

-22 TKFGDDVDIT
+22 TKFGDDVDLA

-52 DIASATATGYYQNP
+52 DIATSTATGYYQNP
-66 YTSVLN
+66 YSSVLSN
-72 NITIV
+72 MTVV
-77 LNGMAAN
+77 LTGMAAN
-84 CNTSNITFNA
+84 CNSSSITFNV

-100 TLYTSVINTLTAV
+100 TLYFSIINALTAV
-113 SNFKTHTDYISGVE
+113 SDFTTHTNYISGIE

-137 LNVALAI
+137 LNTALSI
-144 GRQVLSLTNKADQTQ
+144 GRQVLSLTNKSDQTQ
-159 NNVPILG
+159 NNVPVLG

-172 IRDDVN
+172 IRDDVD
-178 SRSNSIIQDAITLGN
+178 SRSNAIIIDSRTLGN
-193 SLYEFDGNTYSN
+193 SLYVEDGNTYSN

-215 TDVNALESLLNVRRN
+215 TDVNSLQTLLATRRN

-253 NVGDTQNSLLQIVGT
+253 SVGDTQNSLLQIVGT

-277 AQPLPVTVNT
+277 AKPLAVTVNT

-292 NNPYASALTSGTG
+292 NNPFASALTSGTG
-305 TGTTIITGGT
+305 TGTTIVTGSTGGTTTGGT
-315 GGGGGGGT
+315 GT
-323 GTVGLTDTGVNPG
+323 FTLTDTGVSPG
-336 TYGSANRIPV
+336 TYGSANRVPIF
-346 ITVDRFGRITS
+346 TVDRFGRITS
-357 ATALEAAGGGVSIIQ
+357 ATSLEAAGGGVSIIQ
-372 FDTTTTDS
+372 FDTTTTNS
-380 IAVDSFDI
+380 IAVDNFDI

-402 GAYYQVIELRVMHNG
+402 GSFYQVIELRVMHNG

-435 QFDADINNNLVN
+435 QFDADVSNNVVN

>member
-1 MRRWNLNMA
+1 MS

-22 TKFGDDVDIT
+22 TKFGDDVDLA

-52 DIASATATGYYQNP
+52 DIATATATGYYQNP

-137 LNVALAI
+137 LNTALSI
-144 GRQVLSLTNKADQTQ
+144 GRQVLTLTNKADQTQ

-178 SRSNSIIQDAITLGN
+178 STSNSIIQDAITLGN

-253 NVGDTQNSLLQIVGT
+253 SIGDTQNSLLQIVGT
-268 TKLKTDLAT
+268 TKLKDDLAT
-277 AQPLPVTVNT
+277 ARPLAVTTNV
-287 SAVLY
+287 SSVLY
-292 NNPYASALTSGTG
+292 SNPYASALTSGTG
-305 TGTTIITGGT
+305 TATTIVTGGT
-315 GGGGGGGT
+315 GTGGT
-323 GTVGLTDTGVNPG
+323 GTFALTETGVSPG
-336 TYGSANRIPV
+336 TYGSANRIPI

-372 FDTTTTDS
+372 FDTTTTNP
-380 IAVDSFDI
+380 IAVDNFDI

-402 GAYYQVIELRVMHNG
+402 GSYYQVIELRVMHNG

-435 QFDADINNNLVN
+435 QFDADVNNNLVN

>member
-1 MRRWNLNMA
+1 MS

-22 TKFGDDVDIT
+22 TKFGDDVDLT
-32 PGANNFLN
+32 PSANNFLN

-52 DIASATATGYYQNP
+52 DIATSTATGYYQNP

-77 LNGMAAN
+77 LTGMAAN
-84 CNTSNITFNA
+84 CNTSSITFNV

-100 TLYTSVINTLTAV
+100 TLYSSIINALTAV
-113 SNFKTHTDYISGVE
+113 SDFTTHTNYISGVE

-137 LNVALAI
+137 LNTALSI

-159 NNVPILG
+159 NNVPVLG
-166 NFTSLY
+166 SFTSLY
-172 IRDDVN
+172 IRDDVD
-178 SRSNSIIQDAITLGN
+178 SRSNAIIIDSRTLGN
-193 SLYEFDGNTYSN
+193 SLYVEDGNTYSN

-215 TDVNALESLLNVRRN
+215 TDVNSLQTLLATRRN

-242 VRDYQTVLTFS
+242 IRDYQTVLTFS
-253 NVGDTQNSLLQIVGT
+253 SVGATQNSLLQIVGT

-277 AQPLPVTVNT
+277 ARPLAVTVNT

-292 NNPYASALTSGTG
+292 NNPFASALTSGTG

-315 GGGGGGGT
+315 GGTTTGGT
-323 GTVGLTDTGVNPG
+323 GTFTLTDTGVSPG
-336 TYGSANRIPV
+336 TYGSANRVPIF
-346 ITVDRFGRITS
+346 TVDRFGRITS
-357 ATALEAAGGGVSIIQ
+357 ATSLEAAGGGVSIIQ
-372 FDTTTTDS
+372 FDTTTTNP
-380 IAVDSFDI
+380 IAVDNFDI

-402 GAYYQVIELRVMHNG
+402 GSYYQVIELRVMHNG

-429 SDITLG
+429 SDVTLG
-435 QFDADINNNLVN
+435 QFDADVSNNVVN

>member
-1 MRRWNLNMA
+1 MS

-22 TKFGDDVDIT
+22 TKFGDDVDLA

-52 DIASATATGYYQNP
+52 DIATSTATGYYQNP
-66 YTSVLN
+66 YSSVLSN
-72 NITIV
+72 MTVV
-77 LNGMAAN
+77 LTGMAAN
-84 CNTSNITFNA
+84 CNTSSITFNV

-100 TLYTSVINTLTAV
+100 TLYSSIINALTAV
-113 SNFKTHTDYISGVE
+113 SDFTTHTNYISGVE

-137 LNVALAI
+137 LNTALSI
-144 GRQVLSLTNKADQTQ
+144 GRQVLSLTNKSDQTQ
-159 NNVPILG
+159 NNVPVLG

-172 IRDDVN
+172 IRDDVD
-178 SRSNSIIQDAITLGN
+178 SRSNAIIIDSRTLGN
-193 SLYEFDGNTYSN
+193 SLYVEDGNTYSN

-215 TDVNALESLLNVRRN
+215 TDVNSLQTLLATRRN

-242 VRDYQTVLTFS
+242 IRDYQTVLTFS
-253 NVGDTQNSLLQIVGT
+253 SVGDTQNSLLQIVGT

-277 AQPLPVTVNT
+277 ARPLAVTVNT

-292 NNPYASALTSGTG
+292 SNPFASALTSGTG
-305 TGTTIITGGT
+305 TGTTIVTGGT
-315 GGGGGGGT
+315 SGTTTGGT
-323 GTVGLTDTGVNPG
+323 TGSFTLTDTGVSPG
-336 TYGSANRIPV
+336 TYGSANRVPIF
-346 ITVDRFGRITS
+346 TVDRFGRITS
-357 ATALEAAGGGVSIIQ
+357 ATSLEAAGGGVSIIQ
-372 FDTTTTDS
+372 FDTTTTNP

-402 GAYYQVIELRVMHNG
+402 GSFYQVIELRVMHNG
-417 ICAFMTQYGELV
+417 VCAFMTQYGELV
-429 SDITLG
+429 SDVTLG
-435 QFDADINNNLVN
+435 QFDADVSNNVVN